1 MVKVLSKSR
10 QHKYLIMFIL
20 CLISLVFTF
29 LATMQVDAERDEA
42 TVAGNW
48 TFDDGFATDSS
59 KNKLNGTIVGTPK
72 VVDGIIGKALQF
84 DGIGDGIKF
93 PDSEH
98 INTGGPYTD
107 RTVAAFFKCFNT
119 SINQKQLIFQEGGLI
134 RGLTVYVHAGKVYVG
149 GWNRSQYN
157 WDGNWVSAK
166 INSNRWH
173 HVALVLRDA
182 ANKVEDDKLEL
193 WLDGKLAAKEK
204 GGQLFSHVN
213 DTSIGYVLQK
223 TIYHDGGGEGSNIDW
238 FGGIIDEVIFYNSAF
253 NEGDFSKLTLPLS
266 VESGGKF
273 TTTWGYL
280 KGKQTD

>member
-1 MVKVLSKSR
+1 MVKVLSKRR

-29 LATMQVDAERDEA
+29 SATMQVDAERDEA

-59 KNKLNGTIVGTPK
+59 KNKLNGTIVGEPE

-84 DGIGDGIKF
+84 DGIDDGIKF

-253 NEGDFSKLTLPLS
+253 NEGDFSKLTFPLS
-266 VESGGKF
+266 VEPGGKF

-280 KGKQTD
+280 KGKRND

>member
-1 MVKVLSKSR
+1 
-10 QHKYLIMFIL
+10 MFIL

-29 LATMQVDAERDEA
+29 LATMQVGAERDEA

-48 TFDDGFATDSS
+48 TFEDGFATDSS

-107 RTVAAFFKCFNT
+107 RTIAAFFKCFNT
-119 SINQKQLIFQEGGLI
+119 SINQKQLIFQEGGLT

-149 GWNRSQYN
+149 GWNRAQYN
-157 WDGNWVSAK
+157 WEGSWVSAK

-182 ANKVEDDKLEL
+182 SNQVEDDKLEL
-193 WLDGKLAAKEK
+193 WLDGKLAAKEE

-266 VESGGKF
+266 VEPGGKF

-280 KGKQTD
+280 KGKRID

>member
-1 MVKVLSKSR
+1 MVKVLRKNR
-10 QHKYLIMFIL
+10 QHKYLIMSIL

-29 LATMQVDAERDEA
+29 LATMQVDAQRDEA

-59 KNKLNGTIVGTPK
+59 KNKLDGTIVGKPE
-72 VVDGIIGKALQF
+72 VVDGIVGKALQF
-84 DGIGDGIKF
+84 DGIDDGIKF

-98 INTGGPYTD
+98 INIGGPYTN
-107 RTVAAFFKCFNT
+107 RTVAAFFKCFDT
-119 SINQKQLIFQEGGLI
+119 SINQKQLIFQEGGLT

-149 GWNRSQYN
+149 GWNRAQYN
-157 WDGNWVSAK
+157 WDGNWASAK

-204 GGQLFSHVN
+204 GGQLFAHVN

-223 TIYHDGGGEGSNIDW
+223 TIYHDGDEEGSNIDW

-253 NEGDFSKLTLPLS
+253 NEGDFSKLILPLS
-266 VESGGKF
+266 IEPGGKF

-280 KGKQTD
+280 KGKRID